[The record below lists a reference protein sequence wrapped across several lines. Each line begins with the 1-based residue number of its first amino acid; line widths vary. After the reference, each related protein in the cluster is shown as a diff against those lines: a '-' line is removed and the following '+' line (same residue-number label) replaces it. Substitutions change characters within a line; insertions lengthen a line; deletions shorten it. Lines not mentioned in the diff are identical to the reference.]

1 MDMKS
6 FEYLYHKARGMDR
19 ERIARETGLSDDE
32 IDMMEQ
38 SYAPLL
44 REIAAE
50 MPQAADIGKRF
61 VRLTRYIYANRA
73 DQELDMPRPDA
84 VKPREG
90 EMIALPGTS
99 KIAIPSISLHQ
110 AIDQRRSLRSYSDQP
125 FSLEELS
132 FLLWA
137 SSWARDFRSSERN
150 EFTRRNVP
158 SAGSRHS
165 LECYLLIQRVTGV
178 KPGLYYYHPLKH
190 CLVVI
195 DQSPQ
200 IFVAVYDGCL
210 RQEMVR
216 NSAVTFILSAVP
228 YRTSWR
234 YGQRGYRY
242 LYIDAGH
249 VGQNIHLA
257 AEAAGGGACMIG
269 AFQDEAMNECL
280 GLDGVQEFVIYAAA
294 LGKKPS
300 GQ

>member
-6 FEYLYHKARGMDR
+6 FEYLYHKVRGMDR
-19 ERIARETGLSDDE
+19 ERIARETSLSDDE

-90 EMIALPGTS
+90 EMLALPGTS

-110 AIDQRRSLRSYSDQP
+110 AIDQHRSLRSYSDQP

-190 CLVVI
+190 CLVLI
-195 DQSPQ
+195 DQSRRSSWQSMMAACARKWCATPPSPSS
-200 IFVAVYDGCL
+200 
-210 RQEMVR
+210 
-216 NSAVTFILSAVP
+216 SARFPTGVPGDMGSGATATCILMP
-228 YRTSWR
+228 GMWGKTSTW
-234 YGQRGYRY
+234 
-242 LYIDAGH
+242 LPKPW
-249 VGQNIHLA
+249 V
-257 AEAAGGGACMIG
+257 EAPA
-269 AFQDEAMNECL
+269 
-280 GLDGVQEFVIYAAA
+280 
-294 LGKKPS
+294 
-300 GQ
+300 